1 MGRAGYLSAIVIPIG
16 QLPKSAEAENV
27 PTRKR
32 SSPKDCK
39 ILSIILVG
47 VAQRKMRSKTMK
59 KTTATK
65 SRKNVEEMSAEYK
78 FDYKKARPNRFANR
92 MKDGPLV
99 VVLDR

>member
-1 MGRAGYLSAIVIPIG
+1 
-16 QLPKSAEAENV
+16 
-27 PTRKR
+27 
-32 SSPKDCK
+32 
-39 ILSIILVG
+39 
-47 VAQRKMRSKTMK
+47 MK